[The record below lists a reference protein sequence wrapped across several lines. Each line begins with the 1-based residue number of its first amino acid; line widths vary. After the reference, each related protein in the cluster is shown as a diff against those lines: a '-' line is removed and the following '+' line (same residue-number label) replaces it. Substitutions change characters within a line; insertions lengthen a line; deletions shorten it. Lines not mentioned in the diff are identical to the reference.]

1 MQKLPKLPYRVD
13 RSVVIQAPRE
23 TVFRFFTDTPR
34 WATWWGAGS
43 TIDPRPGGAL
53 FIRYPD
59 GTEAT
64 GEVVEV
70 KPPERMTFT
79 YGFVKGELIPPGGS
93 LITIRLDAHGLGT
106 RLHLT
111 HEFDAEGPRDHHVQ
125 GWRYQLALFANV
137 VADELHREAASLIDS
152 WFAAWGEPDQQA
164 REGAF
169 RRIADGE
176 VVFQDRFSNT
186 SGLDDLFPHVA
197 AAQVHMAGLRMRRS
211 GDVRHCQGTALA
223 DWIATGN
230 DGQER
235 ARGTNVFGLGPTG
248 KIQSVTGFWTLP
260 R

>member
-1 MQKLPKLPYRVD
+1 MPKLSKLPYRVD

-23 TVFRFFTDTPR
+23 NVFRFLTDTPR
-34 WATWWGAGS
+34 WATWWGVGS
-43 TIDPRPGGAL
+43 TIDARPGGAL
-53 FIRYPD
+53 LIRYPD
-59 GTEAT
+59 GTEVI
-64 GEVVEV
+64 GEVIEM
-70 KPPERMTFT
+70 KPPERMSFT
-79 YGFVKGELIPPGGS
+79 YGFVKGEPIPPGGS
-93 LITIRLDAHGLGT
+93 RVTIRLDPHGLGT

-125 GWRYQLALFANV
+125 GWRYQLAVFANV
-137 VADELHREAASLIDS
+137 VADELHNDAASVIDT
-152 WFAAWGEPDQQA
+152 WFDAWAEPDQQA

-176 VVFQDRFSNT
+176 LLFQDRFGNT

-197 AAQVHMAGLRMRRS
+197 AAQFYMPGLRMRRS

-223 DWIATGN
+223 DWIATGS

-235 ARGTNVFGLGPTG
+235 ARGTNVFMLAPTG
-248 KIQSVTGFWTLP
+248 KIRSVTGFWSAP